1 MKLATVCRVLGK
13 IWLGLGGTAIM
24 VGSVA
29 TWYFH
34 GWRAYQDLMSPY
46 NVYNVIAVIIT
57 LSPGLL
63 LVMAADELEQGRRKA
78 ALTKVALVPVA
89 LLFASGLFAVAWS
102 GHTARSVGAA
112 ERRAQRYS
120 AISEGRL
127 EDLKRLTEG
136 SLRAEAEA
144 DVPPL
149 LMYALLKQQEAI
161 ARYLVEQGADVNVIV
176 DGITPLHLAIMRK
189 YVDLARVMISKG
201 ANINTRPAGARGG
214 GGSPFLLAVSLG
226 TYSEDEILALFPTTG
241 PRPDVSVVDAH
252 GRTALV
258 WSIVNHYER
267 VAIWLLDLGANVN
280 ARDDQGMTPLQHSV
294 YRGTVAITRD
304 LVRRRAQIDVTDENG
319 ATPLMQALFFF
330 RQSPTTDY
338 LDTARVLIEGGADLN
353 AKSQGGHTPLMF
365 AAAVNQDRLVEAMIQ
380 RGANVN
386 AENEAGQT
394 ALMVAAA
401 HGYVRVVNVL
411 LARGASVTSRTKD
424 GKTALAIAKE
434 GGHKDIEQIL
444 RRKGATD

>member
-13 IWLGLGGTAIM
+13 IWLGLGGTVVM

-34 GWRAYQDLMSPY
+34 GWRAYQDLMSPF
-46 NVYNVIAVIIT
+46 NVYNAIAVVIT
-57 LSPGLL
+57 LGPGLL
-63 LVMAADELEQGRRKA
+63 LVMAADEFEQGHRKA
-78 ALTKVALVPVA
+78 ALKKVALVPVA
-89 LLFASGLFAVAWS
+89 LLVAAGLFAIAWS
-102 GHTARSVGAA
+102 GHTTRTAEAA
-112 ERRAQRYS
+112 ERRAQRYT

-127 EDLKRLTEG
+127 DDLKRLTQG
-136 SLRAEAEA
+136 TLRAEAEA

-161 ARYLVEQGADVNVIV
+161 ARHFVEQGAGVNVAV
-176 DGITPLHLAIMRK
+176 DGITPLHLAITRK

-201 ANINTRPAGARGG
+201 ANINTRPAGERG

-226 TYSEDEILALFPTTG
+226 TYNEDEILALFPTTG
-241 PRPDVSVVDAH
+241 PRPDVSVFDAH

-258 WSIVNHYER
+258 WCIVNHHER

-280 ARDDQGMTPLQHSV
+280 ASDDQGVTPLQHSV

-304 LVRRRAQIDVTDENG
+304 LVRRHARIDVTDKNG
-319 ATPLMQALFFF
+319 STPLMQALFFF

-338 LDTARVLIEGGADLN
+338 LDTARVLIEGGADVN
-353 AKSQGGHTPLMF
+353 AKSRGGHTPLMF
-365 AAAVNQDRLVEAMIQ
+365 AAAVNQDGLVEAMIQ

-394 ALMVAAA
+394 ALMAAAA
-401 HGYVRVVNVL
+401 HGYARVVDVL
-411 LARGASVTSRTKD
+411 LARGASITLRAKD
-424 GKTALAIAKE
+424 GKTALAMAKE
-434 GGHKDIEQIL
+434 GGHKDIERVL